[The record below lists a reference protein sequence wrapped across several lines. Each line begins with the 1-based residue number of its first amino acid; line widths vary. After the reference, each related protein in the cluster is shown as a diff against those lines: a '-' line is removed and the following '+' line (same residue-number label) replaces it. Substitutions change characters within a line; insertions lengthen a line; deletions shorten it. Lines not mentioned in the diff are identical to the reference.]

1 MIRQAMI
8 SVILIWLFYQTAR
21 QPLSGLTTGNIHRMM
36 ALLYILLK
44 RMAIPVFKMNASLQN
59 HAARVAAQICL
70 WTKQKISILF
80 TAQLYKTVFVIWN
93 ILYLQMTEKHFPIQK
108 ESAMIIG

>member
-1 MIRQAMI
+1 MI
-8 SVILIWLFYQTAR
+8 SGILIWLFYQMVKR
-21 QPLSGLTTGNIHRMM
+21 PLSGLITGNVCRMK

-44 RMAIPVFKMNASLQN
+44 QTEIPVFKMNASLQN